1 MIFNLDY
8 FRTVINNVFPSNDA
22 LPSANPSQSH
32 SEEDVG

>member
-8 FRTVINNVFPSNDA
+8 FRTVINDVFPSNDA

-32 SEEDVG
+32 SKEDVG